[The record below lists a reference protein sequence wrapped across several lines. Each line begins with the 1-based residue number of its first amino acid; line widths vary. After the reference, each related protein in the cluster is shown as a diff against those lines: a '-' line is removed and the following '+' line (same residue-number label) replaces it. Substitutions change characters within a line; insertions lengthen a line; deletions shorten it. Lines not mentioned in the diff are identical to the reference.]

1 MTMKEESLNN
11 QSEFA
16 SEHALS
22 PSSSDESA
30 VALTAD
36 SPRFGKSRRY
46 SILVVDDDK
55 NICKMIEI
63 NLRKEKEYDVEVATS
78 GEACMKMIRENVPDL
93 VLLDIQMPGIDGI
106 EALKRIRDEE
116 PRIPV
121 VMMSAH
127 GTIEKA
133 VQSMKLGAYD
143 FITKPF
149 ASDRLL
155 VTVRNALTT
164 SSLRQEI
171 DSLRSELKS
180 RFQFKNIIGQSGKM
194 QEVFR
199 ALEKVVNSNVTVLI
213 QGESGTGKELIARAI
228 HYHSPT
234 RSTKPFVAV
243 NCSALP
249 ESLLESELFGH
260 EKGSFTGATGR
271 RVGKFEVA
279 NGGSIFLDEIGLM
292 TQATQAKVLR
302 VLQER
307 EFERVGGNEM
317 IKVDV
322 RVISATNKDLEE
334 AIKTGEFRE
343 DLYYRISVFPIKLPP
358 LRERKED
365 VPLLAAHFLDKYAKQ
380 ENKELEDIAPDAL
393 ELLMAY
399 NWPGNVRE
407 LENCIERAVVLATT
421 REITPKDLPNSVR
434 SIGEKKIYESD
445 NTLSSW
451 IEKLEEDALRNALL
465 ENGGNISQTA
475 KKLGIGR
482 ATIYRKAKKYG
493 LPMVK

>member
-1 MTMKEESLNN
+1 MEESYNTP
-11 QSEFA
+11 SEFI
-16 SEHALS
+16 
-22 PSSSDESA
+22 DE
-30 VALTAD
+30 LAD
-36 SPRFGKSRRY
+36 SPAPHEPSAVVADADAAKSGRSKKY

-63 NLRKEKEYDVEVATS
+63 NLRKEKEYEIEVANS
-78 GEACMKMIRENVPDL
+78 GEACLKVIREFVPDL
-93 VLLDIQMPGIDGI
+93 ILLDIQMPGIDGI
-106 EALKRIRDEE
+106 ETLKRIRDEE

-149 ASDRLL
+149 ASDRML

-164 SSLRQEI
+164 SSLKQEI
-171 DSLRSELKS
+171 DSLRSELRSK
-180 RFQFKNIIGQSGKM
+180 FQFKNIIGQSGKM

-228 HYHSPT
+228 HYHSSL
-234 RSTKPFVAV
+234 RSSKPFIAV

-302 VLQER
+302 ILQER

-317 IKVDV
+317 VKVDV

-334 AIKTGEFRE
+334 AIKTNEFRE

-365 VPLLAAHFLDKYAKQ
+365 IPLLAAHFLDKYAKQ
-380 ENKELEDIAPDAL
+380 ENKEIEGIAPDAL

-407 LENCIERAVVLATT
+407 LENCIERAVVLANT

-434 SIGEKKIYESD
+434 AIGEKKIYESD

>member
-1 MTMKEESLNN
+1 MTEES
-11 QSEFA
+11 
-16 SEHALS
+16 
-22 PSSSDESA
+22 
-30 VALTAD
+30 TI
-36 SPRFGKSRRY
+36 GRRARKY
-46 SILVVDDDK
+46 SILVVDDDR

-63 NLRKEKEYDVEVATS
+63 NLRKEKEYVVDTANS
-78 GEACMKMIRENVPDL
+78 GEACLKMIRENVPDL
-93 VLLDIQMPGIDGI
+93 ILLDIQMPGIDGI
-106 EALKRIRDEE
+106 ETLTRIRNEE

-133 VQSMKLGAYD
+133 VKSMKLGAYD
-143 FITKPF
+143 FIQKPF
-149 ASDRLL
+149 PSDRLL

-164 SSLRQEI
+164 SSLKQEI
-171 DSLRSELKS
+171 DSLRSELKD
-180 RFQFKNIIGQSGKM
+180 RFQFKNIIGQSGVM

-228 HYHSPT
+228 HYHNPQ
-234 RSTKPFVAV
+234 RSNKPFVAV

-260 EKGSFTGATGR
+260 EKGAFTGATGKR
-271 RVGKFEVA
+271 IGKFEVA
-279 NGGSIFLDEIGLM
+279 SGGSIFLDEIGLM
-292 TQATQAKVLR
+292 TPATQAKMLR
-302 VLQER
+302 ILQER
-307 EFERVGGNEM
+307 EFERVGGNELV
-317 IKVDV
+317 KVDV
-322 RVISATNKDLEE
+322 RVISATNRDLEE
-334 AIKTGEFRE
+334 AVRENEFRE
-343 DLYYRISVFPIKLPP
+343 DLFYRISVFPIKLPP
-358 LRERKED
+358 LRERRED
-365 VPLLAAHFLDKYAKQ
+365 IPLLAAHFIDKFARQ
-380 ENKELEDIAPDAL
+380 ENKEVEGIAPDAL

-407 LENCIERAVVLATT
+407 LENAIERAVVLAST
-421 REITPKDLPNSVR
+421 REITPKDLPNTVR
-434 SIGEKKIYESD
+434 AIGEKRIYESD

-451 IEKLEEDALRNALL
+451 IEKLEEEALRNALL

>member
-1 MTMKEESLNN
+1 MTEEISM
-11 QSEFA
+11 E
-16 SEHALS
+16 
-22 PSSSDESA
+22 
-30 VALTAD
+30 
-36 SPRFGKSRRY
+36 RRARKY
-46 SILVVDDDK
+46 SILVVDDDR

-63 NLRKEKEYDVEVATS
+63 NLKKEYSVETANS
-78 GEACMKMIRENVPDL
+78 GEACLKMLREAVPDL
-93 VLLDIQMPGIDGI
+93 ILLDIQMPGIDGI
-106 EALKRIRDEE
+106 ETLKRIREE
-116 PRIPV
+116 MAQIPV

-133 VQSMKLGAYD
+133 VKAMKLGAFD
-143 FITKPF
+143 FIEKPF
-149 ASDRLL
+149 PSDRLL

-164 SSLRQEI
+164 SSLKQEI
-171 DSLRSELKS
+171 DSLRSELKT
-180 RFQFKNIIGQSGKM
+180 RYQFKNIIGQSGVM

-199 ALEKVVNSNVTVLI
+199 SLEKVVNSSVTVLI
-213 QGESGTGKELIARAI
+213 YGESGTGKELIARAI
-228 HYHSPT
+228 HYHNT
-234 RSTKPFVAV
+234 QRSNKPFVAV

-260 EKGSFTGATGR
+260 EKGAFTGATGR
-271 RVGKFEVA
+271 RVGKFEVGD
-279 NGGSIFLDEIGLM
+279 GGSIFLDEIGLM
-292 TQATQAKVLR
+292 TPATQAKMLR
-302 VLQER
+302 ILQER
-307 EFERVGGNEM
+307 EFERVGSNEL

-334 AIKTGEFRE
+334 AVRNGEFRE
-343 DLYYRISVFPIKLPP
+343 DLFYRISVFPIKLPP
-358 LRERKED
+358 LRERRED
-365 VPLLAAHFLDKYAKQ
+365 IPLLAAHFVEKCARQ
-380 ENKELEDIAPDAL
+380 ENKPVEGISSDAL

-407 LENCIERAVVLATT
+407 LENAIERAVVLSTGP
-421 REITPKDLPNSVR
+421 EITPKDLPNTVR
-434 SIGEKKIYESD
+434 AIGEKKIYESD

-451 IEKLEEDALRNALL
+451 IEKLEEEALRNALL

>member
-1 MTMKEESLNN
+1 M
-11 QSEFA
+11 
-16 SEHALS
+16 S
-22 PSSSDESA
+22 PAE
-30 VALTAD
+30 
-36 SPRFGKSRRY
+36 KY

-55 NICKMIEI
+55 NIGKMIEI
-63 NLRKEKEYDVEVATS
+63 HLRRAKEYRVITATS
-78 GEACMKMIRENVPDL
+78 GEACLKIIQEEIPDL
-93 VLLDIQMPGIDGI
+93 ILLDIQMPGIDGI
-106 EALKRIRDEE
+106 ETLKRIRDYD

-155 VTVRNALTT
+155 VTVKNTLMT
-164 SSLRQEI
+164 SSLQREI
-171 DSLRSELKS
+171 AELRSELKGKYN
-180 RFQFKNIIGQSGKM
+180 FANIVGQSGKM

-199 ALEKVVNSNVTVLI
+199 SIEKIIDSNVTVLI

-228 HYHSPT
+228 HYHSKT
-234 RSTKPFVAV
+234 RSNKPFVAV

-260 EKGSFTGATGR
+260 EKGAFTGASGR
-271 RVGKFEVA
+271 RIGKFEVA
-279 NGGSIFLDEIGLM
+279 NGGTIFLDEIGLM
-292 TQATQAKVLR
+292 SQITQAKLLR

-307 EFERVGGNEM
+307 EFERVGGNELV
-317 IKVDV
+317 KVDV
-322 RVISATNKDLEE
+322 RVISATNVDLEE
-334 AIKTGEFRE
+334 AVKNGTFRE
-343 DLYYRISVFPIKLPP
+343 DLYYRISVFPIRLPP

-365 VPLLAAHFLDKYAKQ
+365 IPLLAAHFLEKYSKQ
-380 ENKELEDIAPDAL
+380 EGKGIEGIAPDAL

-407 LENCIERAVVLATT
+407 LENAIERATLLATT
-421 REITPKDLPNSVR
+421 SEISPKDLPNSVR
-434 SIGEKKIYESD
+434 SIGEKKIYEKD
-445 NTLSSW
+445 ATLSSW
-451 IEKLEEDALRNALL
+451 IEKLEEDALRQALL
-465 ENGGNISQTA
+465 ECEGNISKTA

>member
-1 MTMKEESLNN
+1 MTEE
-11 QSEFA
+11 
-16 SEHALS
+16 
-22 PSSSDESA
+22 
-30 VALTAD
+30 TAIG
-36 SPRFGKSRRY
+36 RKAKKY
-46 SILVVDDDK
+46 NILVVDDDR

-63 NLRKEKEYDVEVATS
+63 NLRKEKEYIVETANS
-78 GEACMKMIRENVPDL
+78 GEACLKAIRETIPDL
-93 VLLDIQMPGIDGI
+93 ILLDIQMPGIDGI
-106 EALKRIRDEE
+106 ETLTRIRNEE

-133 VQSMKLGAYD
+133 VKSMKLGAYD
-143 FITKPF
+143 FIQKPF
-149 ASDRLL
+149 PSDRLL

-164 SSLRQEI
+164 SSLKQEI
-171 DSLRSELKS
+171 DTLRSELKD
-180 RFQFKNIIGQSGKM
+180 RFQFKNIIGQSGVM

-228 HYHSPT
+228 HYHNPQ
-234 RSTKPFVAV
+234 RNNKPFVAV

-260 EKGSFTGATGR
+260 EKGAFTGATGKR
-271 RVGKFEVA
+271 IGKFEVA
-279 NGGSIFLDEIGLM
+279 SGGSIFLDEIGLM
-292 TQATQAKVLR
+292 TPATQAKMLR
-302 VLQER
+302 ILQER
-307 EFERVGGNEM
+307 EFERVGGNELV
-317 IKVDV
+317 KVDV

-334 AIKTGEFRE
+334 AVRTNEFRE
-343 DLYYRISVFPIKLPP
+343 DLFYRISVFPIKLPP
-358 LRERKED
+358 LRERRED
-365 VPLLAAHFLDKYAKQ
+365 IPLLAAHFIDKFARQ
-380 ENKELEDIAPDAL
+380 ESKEVEGIAPDAL

-407 LENCIERAVVLATT
+407 LENAIERAVVLSST
-421 REITPKDLPNSVR
+421 REITPKDLPNTVR
-434 SIGEKKIYESD
+434 SIGEKRIYESD

-451 IEKLEEDALRNALL
+451 IEKLEEEALRNALL